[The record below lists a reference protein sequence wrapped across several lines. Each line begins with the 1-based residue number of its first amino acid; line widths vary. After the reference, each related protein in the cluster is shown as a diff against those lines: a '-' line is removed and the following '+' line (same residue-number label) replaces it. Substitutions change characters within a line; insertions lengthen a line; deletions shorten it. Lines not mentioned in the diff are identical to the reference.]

1 MASYYYFTATLPSL
15 SQGSPPPFTHAE
27 FLERAGRYLK
37 PADMATLASAAL
49 YIPEDG
55 SAPLPASGLNLLR
68 LYYRWER
75 GLRNELVRLRA
86 QRLQKPSDRHL
97 KPGDV
102 EWDALRVAQ
111 AAFAAD
117 NPLDGE
123 LLIEKERWLLIERL
137 AVNAFFDMTY
147 LAAYALKLQALT
159 RRELFKPAEGEAG
172 YQTVYTSVL
181 QSADYRNETGDTL

>member
-1 MASYYYFTATLPSL
+1 MANYYYFTATLPSL
-15 SQGSPPPFTHAE
+15 SQGSPPPLPYAE

-37 PADMATLASAAL
+37 PADMAMLAAATL
-49 YIPEDG
+49 YIPDDG
-55 SAPLPASGLNLLR
+55 NAPLPATSLKLLR

-137 AVNAFFDMTY
+137 AVNAFFDMNY

-181 QSADYRNETGDTL
+181 QTADYRNETGDTL